1 MAAIAGAR
9 RTQSS
14 YPTFLA
20 STNPSQITMAVYN
33 AANGGGPGPVLTST
47 IAHLAGVRGVRG
59 LLAPP
64 VVPLSRRGAP
74 RLDTLG
80 YNVTVGSLDGMLLDQ
95 DRLAI
100 VKGRAANPRDADQ
113 ITMTAAAAR
122 IDGVHVGETIPLG
135 VYSPAQQSL
144 PGFGSARVRPLLL
157 VRAQVVGIAVF
168 NSEVVQD
175 DVDRAY
181 GFVFV
186 TPAYLKEAL
195 KVLPGDQ
202 APSLYGIQLDRGVA
216 VMTVENELAKV
227 VPRKYVFA
235 FHVLSTVTAE
245 VELAIKPESVAL
257 GAFGLIAALACLVLA
272 VQAAAR
278 SLRRS
283 DEDRQILRSLGASPV
298 DTIAEGLIGVIVA
311 IVLGSMIAV
320 AIAIALSPLAP
331 IGPVRPVYPDPGV
344 AFDWTVLGGGF
355 AILVVGLSAVAFA
368 QSYRSAPHRVNRSVR
383 WATRGSSV
391 VRAAQTTGMSVAGVM
406 GVHFALESGRD
417 ERPCRFDQYWLA
429 R

>member
-1 MAAIAGAR
+1 VLIVGLVGGVAMAAIAGAR

-157 VRAQVVGIAVF
+157 VRAQVVGIA
-168 NSEVVQD
+168 
-175 DVDRAY
+175 
-181 GFVFV
+181 
-186 TPAYLKEAL
+186 AL
-195 KVLPGDQ
+195 
-202 APSLYGIQLDRGVA
+202 R
-216 VMTVENELAKV
+216 T
-227 VPRKYVFA
+227 
-235 FHVLSTVTAE
+235 
-245 VELAIKPESVAL
+245 
-257 GAFGLIAALACLVLA
+257 
-272 VQAAAR
+272 
-278 SLRRS
+278 
-283 DEDRQILRSLGASPV
+283 
-298 DTIAEGLIGVIVA
+298 
-311 IVLGSMIAV
+311 
-320 AIAIALSPLAP
+320 
-331 IGPVRPVYPDPGV
+331 
-344 AFDWTVLGGGF
+344 
-355 AILVVGLSAVAFA
+355 
-368 QSYRSAPHRVNRSVR
+368 
-383 WATRGSSV
+383 
-391 VRAAQTTGMSVAGVM
+391 
-406 GVHFALESGRD
+406 
-417 ERPCRFDQYWLA
+417 
-429 R
+429 